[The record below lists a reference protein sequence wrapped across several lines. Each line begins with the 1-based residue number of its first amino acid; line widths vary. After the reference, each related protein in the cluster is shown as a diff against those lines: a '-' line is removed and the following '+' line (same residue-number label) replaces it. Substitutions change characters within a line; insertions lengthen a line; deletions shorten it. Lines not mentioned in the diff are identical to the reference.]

1 MSRNK
6 KVIIVLVLL
15 ISLMM
20 TKVGHAR
27 NLAFENYKQAVMAF
41 ESQDWSQAKQ
51 HLDQVILNDLA
62 YSDYMAKSVYLKSL
76 LLAAEIERDIKL
88 KEAFIAGEEKLDF
101 AQEDLREKFKMQADN
116 YQLQAKRKVD
126 TLLGLANYLAI
137 NLPPVEIDI
146 DLPHNRR
153 GYDQQ
158 VLEEIESGEEV
169 AEDNLKELEER
180 ILMQGVYDYLNLTVG
195 TKTDIFDNNFVIRAE
210 EGDSLFSLA
219 REHNIPLQLLVEV
232 NNHLQNPNRI
242 YPEQKIYIP
251 QVENYYIN
259 YPAYFYY
266 LSYVSYQANQRR
278 KEEISE
284 LVEKAYQLTAKDDGP
299 SLGEESKGLVALMR
313 LDEYEQRITE
323 KTKTIEELESN
334 YQFLLQ
340 EVEELTLNLNEEE
353 LEDEKEEKE
362 EESDFDPTQEPLD
375 Y

>member
-1 MSRNK
+1 
-6 KVIIVLVLL
+6 
-15 ISLMM
+15 
-20 TKVGHAR
+20 
-27 NLAFENYKQAVMAF
+27 
-41 ESQDWSQAKQ
+41 
-51 HLDQVILNDLA
+51 
-62 YSDYMAKSVYLKSL
+62 
-76 LLAAEIERDIKL
+76 
-88 KEAFIAGEEKLDF
+88 
-101 AQEDLREKFKMQADN
+101 
-116 YQLQAKRKVD
+116 
-126 TLLGLANYLAI
+126 
-137 NLPPVEIDI
+137 
-146 DLPHNRR
+146 
-153 GYDQQ
+153 
-158 VLEEIESGEEV
+158 
-169 AEDNLKELEER
+169 
-180 ILMQGVYDYLNLTVG
+180 MQGVYDYLNLTVG